1 MRAANR
7 LSPRRV
13 DTYVSTPWDVL
24 ARLRPTKRQ
33 LVIFL
38 IVFGLIMVAGAA
50 YAASA
55 QAAEPLPCVATQ
67 TCKATQVMQ
76 PGELIPLRDLSKG
89 GPKTMFETYG
99 FGSWYFDTDVQF
111 NAFDGNTYLPTIMN
125 GLVNL
130 LGYIWVLVVYLAV
143 GLSWWLFSSLNVP
156 GLSDSVTTMLGGASG
171 VVLQWLFPTAIAVGG
186 LVAYVEGRRV
196 KGSYYSQIAWTIA
209 AGVLAVGLTTSP
221 GVFVHGIDT
230 VRDTG
235 SNLVL
240 SASNAAVST
249 NDSTPFAMPK
259 VDYSVNTPS
268 DAMLRK
274 SGDAIW
280 RSVVASPWCLAEFG
294 SMEACKKYGKA
305 ILNAGAD
312 TGKRQDII
320 QNEIYP
326 TEGNG
331 LADAG
336 KKSPTGQWV
345 AGQDWP
351 QRLGLVVLALII
363 AIVFCALLLV
373 LGFSAL
379 AGVVLTY
386 LLLFAGVFFA
396 ALWIIP
402 GKPRQWGVAWGETL
416 IGAVLITLVA
426 LLTFGATL
434 AVLTAMLAATAN
446 SGWMISM
453 GLGLTLMFVAFGFRN
468 KIGEI
473 VGAHSTGAGRAFLVG
488 SFITRG
494 AGRAVPQAARRT
506 GRAVKSTVGA
516 ARTTGRGAAGQAREF
531 GSTVGAASRGG
542 AAWARTTSSYVGAS
556 VRVARADRRNQ
567 SGRMASTIGRGG
579 LRPGPRSPRPGMTR
593 TTPPRQVSPTPRQ
606 TSTTAGTQTRRQV
619 SPTPRQTSSTAG
631 TQARRAAPPA
641 HRPVATRFRR
651 GNGRSSDR

>member
-1 MRAANR
+1 MRTANR
-7 LSPRRV
+7 LSSHGV
-13 DTYVSTPWDVL
+13 DTYVSTPWGVL

-33 LVIFL
+33 FVIFL
-38 IVFGLIMVAGAA
+38 IAFGLIMVAGAA

-55 QAAEPLPCVATQ
+55 QAADPLPCATTQ
-67 TCKATQVMQ
+67 TCAETQVMQ

-130 LGYIWVLVVYLAV
+130 LGYLWVLVVYMAV

-156 GLSDSVTTMLGGASG
+156 GLSDSVTAMLGGASG
-171 VVLQWLFPTAIAVGG
+171 VVLQWLFPTAVAVGG

-196 KGSYYSQIAWTIA
+196 KGSYYSQIAWTVA
-209 AGVLAVGLTTSP
+209 AGVLAVGLTTNP
-221 GVFVHGIDT
+221 GIFVHGIDT
-230 VRDTG
+230 VRNTG

-240 SASNAAVST
+240 SASNSAIST
-249 NDSTPFAMPK
+249 NDSTPFTMPK

-274 SGDAIW
+274 SGDSIW
-280 RSVVASPWCLAEFG
+280 RGIVASPWCLAEFG
-294 SMEACKKYGKA
+294 SIEACTKYGKD
-305 ILNAGAD
+305 ILNAGAN
-312 TGKRQDII
+312 TSKRQDII
-320 QNEIYP
+320 QHEIYP

-331 LADAG
+331 SADAG

-345 AGQDWP
+345 AGQSWP

-363 AIVFCALLLV
+363 AIVFCVLLLV

-379 AGVVLTY
+379 AGVILTY

-446 SGWMISM
+446 SGWIISM
-453 GLGLTLMFVAFGFRN
+453 GLALTLMFVAFGFRN

-473 VGAHSTGAGRAFLVG
+473 VGAHSTGAGRAFLAG
-488 SFITRG
+488 AFITRG
-494 AGRAVPQAARRT
+494 VGRAVP
-506 GRAVKSTVGA
+506 GA
-516 ARTTGRGAAGQAREF
+516 ARKTANAVKNTARTARKTGRGAAVQSREF
-531 GSTVGAASRGG
+531 GSTVRAASRGG
-542 AAWARTTSSYVGAS
+542 GAWARTTSSYVGAS

-567 SGRMASTIGRGG
+567 SGKMPATIGRGG
-579 LRPGPRSPRPGMTR
+579 LRPGPRLSPPRSGMKRP
-593 TTPPRQVSPTPRQ
+593 PAPRQVSQAPRL
-606 TSTTAGTQTRRQV
+606 
-619 SPTPRQTSSTAG
+619 TSST
-631 TQARRAAPPA
+631 TSTPARRAAPQSRPA
-641 HRPVATRFRR
+641 RQPAPQASRFRR
-651 GNGRSSDR
+651 RNGGNGNR

>member
-1 MRAANR
+1 
-7 LSPRRV
+7 
-13 DTYVSTPWDVL
+13 
-24 ARLRPTKRQ
+24 
-33 LVIFL
+33 
-38 IVFGLIMVAGAA
+38 
-50 YAASA
+50 
-55 QAAEPLPCVATQ
+55 
-67 TCKATQVMQ
+67 
-76 PGELIPLRDLSKG
+76 
-89 GPKTMFETYG
+89 MFETYG
-99 FGSWYFDTDVQF
+99 FGSWYFDTDVDF

-130 LGYIWVLVVYLAV
+130 LGYLWVLVVYLAV

-156 GLSDSVTTMLGGASG
+156 GLSDAVTTMLGGASG

-186 LVAYVEGRRV
+186 VVAYIEGRRV

-209 AGVLAVGLTTSP
+209 GGVLAVGLTTSP

-240 SASNAAVST
+240 SASNAAIST
-249 NDSTPFAMPK
+249 NDTTPFAMRK
-259 VDYSVNTPS
+259 VDYSVNTPG

-274 SGDAIW
+274 SGDSIW

-294 SMEACKKYGKA
+294 SIEACQKYGKD

-312 TGKRQDII
+312 TAKRKDII
-320 QNEIYP
+320 KNEIYVR
-326 TEGNG
+326 EGNG
-331 LADAG
+331 DPEAG

-345 AGQDWP
+345 AGQSWP

-453 GLGLTLMFVAFGFRN
+453 GLGLVLMFVAFGFRN

-473 VGAHSTGAGRAFLVG
+473 VGAHSTGAGRAFIVG

-494 AGRAVPQAARRT
+494 ASRAIPQAARKTASRT
-506 GRAVKSTVGA
+506 ATVG
-516 ARTTGRGAAGQAREF
+516 RTTGRAARGTAKQAREF
-531 GSTVGAASRGG
+531 GSTVRAASRGG
-542 AAWARTTSSYVGAS
+542 AAWARTTGTYVSSA

-567 SGRMASTIGRGG
+567 SGRLVPSTIKRGG
-579 LRPGPRSPRPGMTR
+579 LRPGPRVS
-593 TTPPRQVSPTPRQ
+593 PPRTGGTKRPTMPRQ
-606 TSTTAGTQTRRQV
+606 ASPVRQAGASTGTQ
-619 SPTPRQTSSTAG
+619 G
-631 TQARRAAPPA
+631 RRAAAPQTPRTPQQSPRTPA
-641 HRPVATRFRR
+641 SRPVSPRFHR
-651 GNGRSSDR
+651 NGGGSKR